1 LEIRKEDIDERI
13 AAALMDE
20 RAEDLYEHAPCGYLS
35 TLPNGLI
42 VKINATMLQWM
53 GLERQEV
60 LLKKR
65 LQDLLSIGGKMFYET
80 HHAPLMQMQGFVNE
94 LSYDLTPRA
103 GGILPVLINSVQL
116 KDDAG
121 MPLLN
126 RITVFNITDR
136 RKYEL
141 ELLNAKKK
149 AEEAARAKA
158 SFLSTVSHEFRTP
171 MNAIIGIADLLQKTN
186 LSDQQ
191 SHYVDILKFS
201 SENLLNLINDI
212 LDFSKIEAGKIKL
225 EEGPFDLR
233 ILLQNTLGS
242 LSFKAQEKGLA
253 LSLSFEEAV
262 PDFVYGDAGKLG
274 QVLTNLLGNAL
285 KFTEQGTVRL
295 QVNVLAQG
303 GEMAELEFRVK
314 DTGIGI
320 APDQHQRIFEEFT
333 QGSQEITTK
342 YGGTGL
348 GLSISQRLLKLFGS
362 RLFLKSQPG
371 QGSEF
376 YFTLELPLVR
386 RETARLEAAQPLP
399 ARAGSLQGLRLL
411 LAEDNA
417 INIMVVAEYLTEWG
431 VTYDVA
437 SNGKEAL
444 ALVQQ
449 HTYDLVLMDLQ
460 MPLLNGYEA
469 ATAIRSL
476 EGEQYQN
483 LPIIAFTA
491 SARADYQERILDAGI
506 NDMIGKPFRP
516 KDLYA
521 LLVRYGPATVLCEP
535 AATAKGEAVATPQ
548 PPVAEDRGIETDGAT
563 ISLQQYR
570 QITRSNRQSLQKLI
584 LLTIKHFQEYKS
596 AFDAA
601 LLSRDTN
608 QMGELAHKIKLTL
621 HVLEAEQISE
631 AISSSRDLLQTATSQ
646 ELRNASSSIRQALD
660 CAIVELKMH
669 LQKL

>member
-20 RAEDLYEHAPCGYLS
+20 RAEDLYEYAPCGYLS

-103 GGILPVLINSVQL
+103 GGILPVLINSVQI
-116 KDDAG
+116 KDNAG

-191 SHYVDILKFS
+191 AHYVDILKFS

-233 ILLQNTLGS
+233 LLLQNTLGS

-262 PDFVYGDAGKLG
+262 PGFVYGDAGKLG

-285 KFTEQGTVRL
+285 KFTEQGEVRL
-295 QVNVLAQG
+295 QVKPLAQG
-303 GEMAELEFRVK
+303 GEMAELEFRVM

-376 YFTLELPLVR
+376 YFSLQLPLVP
-386 RETARLEAAQPLP
+386 RETAKLEAAEPLP

-417 INIMVVAEYLTEWG
+417 INVMVVAEYLTEWG
-431 VTYDVA
+431 VAYDVA

-449 HTYDLVLMDLQ
+449 QTYDLVLMDLQ
-460 MPLLNGYEA
+460 MPLLDGYEA

-476 EGEQYQN
+476 EGERYQS
-483 LPIIAFTA
+483 LPIVAFTA
-491 SARADYQERILDAGI
+491 SARADYQERILKAGI
-506 NDMIGKPFRP
+506 TDMIGKPFRQ

-521 LLVRYGPATVLCEP
+521 LLVRYGPATVLGEP
-535 AATAKGEAVATPQ
+535 AATAKGEAVAAPQ
-548 PPVAEDRGIETDGAT
+548 PPASEDRGVETDGAS

-596 AFDAA
+596 SFDAA

-631 AISSSRDLLQTATSQ
+631 AISSSRDLLLTATSQ
-646 ELRNASSSIRQALD
+646 ELRNASSQIRQALD